1 MGGGSGYSLP
11 KKKSASG
18 KPSTQ
23 NTDITVFAG
32 EQFSGNSETFEAS
45 NSQFK
50 TSFDISFKEPV
61 KSIIVAGLS
70 PDILKHGEGNLN
82 IFPSQVI
89 HGFSTR
95 SRPLLGDPRYWRRG
109 SKFDI
114 KKKMKNKISPL

>member
-70 PDILKHGEGNLN
+70 PDILKHGGEIS
-82 IFPSQVI
+82 IF
-89 HGFSTR
+89 
-95 SRPLLGDPRYWRRG
+95 
-109 SKFDI
+109 
-114 KKKMKNKISPL
+114 SPLR

>member
-11 KKKSASG
+11 KKKSTG
-18 KPSTQ
+18 KPGTQ

-61 KSIIVAGLS
+61 KSIIVAGLRAEV
-70 PDILKHGEGNLN
+70 LKH
-82 IFPSQVI
+82 IKSQYYSSVV
-89 HGFSTR
+89 G
-95 SRPLLGDPRYWRRG
+95 G
-109 SKFDI
+109 
-114 KKKMKNKISPL
+114 

>member
-11 KKKSASG
+11 KKKSTG
-18 KPSTQ
+18 KPGTQ

-61 KSIIVAGLS
+61 KSIIVAGLRAEV
-70 PDILKHGEGNLN
+70 LKH
-82 IFPSQVI
+82 IKSQYYSQAI
-89 HGFSTR
+89 HGFSIR
-95 SRPLLGDPRYWRRG
+95 SRALLGDRLYWRRG
-109 SKFDI
+109 SKFE
-114 KKKMKNKISPL
+114 S